1 MHRRLVA
8 FVAGGAG
15 ARPGGQRPRRT
26 ASRCRSSI
34 RPSASC
40 RGGVPAAG
48 YFNVRNDGDGP
59 VVLTGARSPGCG
71 LIMFHKSSMLGG
83 MSRMQDVPSLTI
95 AARQQA
101 RFQPGGL
108 HLMCMNP
115 TAMMATAKTV
125 PVTLQFDGGHS
136 ATANFHLTD
145 ARGVE
150 R

>member
-8 FVAGGAG
+8 LSLAALVLAPA
-15 ARPGGQRPRRT
+15 AEA
-26 ASRCRSSI
+26 ASHRFAVSVTNPTFRFL
-34 RPSASC
+34 P
-40 RGGVPAAG
+40 GGVPAAG
-48 YFNVRNDGDGP
+48 YFTVRNHTDVP
-59 VVLTGARSPGCG
+59 IVLTGARSPGCG
-71 LIMFHKSSMLGG
+71 MIMFHKSSMLGG

-95 AARQQA
+95 AVHQEA

-115 TAMMATAKTV
+115 TAMMATARTV
-125 PVTLQFDGGHS
+125 PVTLQFDAGH
-136 ATANFHLTD
+136 ATTVNFHLTD